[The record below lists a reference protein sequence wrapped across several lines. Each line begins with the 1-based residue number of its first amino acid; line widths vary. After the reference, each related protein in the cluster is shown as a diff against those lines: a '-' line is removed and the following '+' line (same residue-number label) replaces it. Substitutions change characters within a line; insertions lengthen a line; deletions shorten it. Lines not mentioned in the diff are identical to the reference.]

1 MLKQKYFL
9 FRLCY
14 DVTCNDVS
22 AQRQLIDILSRMAAN
37 WERDSI
43 YSLYYQMVIVACII
57 WHFGME
63 IKPLSLFSNHEVT
76 SFFQTGPTNEI
87 SKMPLSGWLR
97 DGSIN
102 QSRSVRNARKRFL
115 ELSTEGTVANIHVMN
130 DMGDLDKTNY
140 RFVQFKISL
149 IPFLFGIL
157 FLFSIWAFTFLF
169 YLYFCFRF
177 LFGLLFPFSN

>member
-1 MLKQKYFL
+1 M
-9 FRLCY
+9 
-14 DVTCNDVS
+14 S

-140 RFVQFKISL
+140 RFVQFKIS
-149 IPFLFGIL
+149 FT
-157 FLFSIWAFTFLF
+157 IWTFVSLF
-169 YLYFCFRF
+169 YLDFYFH
-177 LFGLLFPFSN
+177 LGLLFAFWTFISLFAQFAI

>member
-1 MLKQKYFL
+1 
-9 FRLCY
+9 
-14 DVTCNDVS
+14 
-22 AQRQLIDILSRMAAN
+22 MAAN

-140 RFVQFKISL
+140 RFVQFQK
-149 IPFLFGIL
+149 
-157 FLFSIWAFTFLF
+157 FLF
-169 YLYFCFRF
+169 YLDFCFPF
-177 LFGLLFPFSN
+177 LFGLLFLFLDFYFPFCTNRDLILDFLQVFSL

>member
-1 MLKQKYFL
+1 
-9 FRLCY
+9 
-14 DVTCNDVS
+14 
-22 AQRQLIDILSRMAAN
+22 MAAN

-97 DGSIN
+97 DGSIT

-140 RFVQFKISL
+140 RFVQSKISKIPFSIWNFVSL
-149 IPFLFGIL
+149 FYLDFYFPFLFK
-157 FLFSIWAFTFLF
+157 FSFPFSIWTFISFF
-169 YLYFCFRF
+169 YLKFYFAF
-177 LFGLLFPFSN
+177 LIDILFPFSI

>member
-1 MLKQKYFL
+1 M
-9 FRLCY
+9 
-14 DVTCNDVS
+14 S

-115 ELSTEGTVANIHVMN
+115 ELSTEGTVANIHVVN
-130 DMGDLDKTNY
+130 DMGELDKTNY
-140 RFVQFKISL
+140 RFVQLKISKIPFSIWNFVSL
-149 IPFLFGIL
+149 FYLVFYFPFLFK
-157 FLFSIWAFTFLF
+157 FS
-169 YLYFCFRF
+169 
-177 LFGLLFPFSN
+177 FPFSI

>member
-1 MLKQKYFL
+1 
-9 FRLCY
+9 
-14 DVTCNDVS
+14 
-22 AQRQLIDILSRMAAN
+22 MAAN

-97 DGSIN
+97 DGSIT

-140 RFVQFKISL
+140 RFV
-149 IPFLFGIL
+149 
-157 FLFSIWAFTFLF
+157 
-169 YLYFCFRF
+169 
-177 LFGLLFPFSN
+177 

>member
-1 MLKQKYFL
+1 
-9 FRLCY
+9 
-14 DVTCNDVS
+14 
-22 AQRQLIDILSRMAAN
+22 MAAN

-97 DGSIN
+97 DGSIT

-115 ELSTEGTVANIHVMN
+115 ELSTEGTVANIHVVN

-140 RFVQFKISL
+140 RFVQLRIYFSIWTFISL
-149 IPFLFGIL
+149 FYLDFCFPFLFGL
-157 FLFSIWAFTFLF
+157 LSPFSIWTFISLF
-169 YLYFCFRF
+169 YLDFYFPF
-177 LFGLLFPFSN
+177 LFGLLFPFSIWTFNSLLNLEL

>member
-1 MLKQKYFL
+1 M
-9 FRLCY
+9 
-14 DVTCNDVS
+14 S

-76 SFFQTGPTNEI
+76 SFFQTGPANEI

-140 RFVQFKISL
+140 RFVQFKISKNPFL
-149 IPFLFGIL
+149 FELLLPFSIWSFISIFYLNFYFPFLFGIL
-157 FLFSIWAFTFLF
+157 FPFLSWAFISLF
-169 YLYFCFRF
+169 YLNIYSSF
-177 LFGLLFPFSN
+177 LFGL

>member
-1 MLKQKYFL
+1 MTTNLKQKYFL

-140 RFVQFKISL
+140 RFVHSNYQAANYKKIICLVPL
-149 IPFLFGIL
+149 IID
-157 FLFSIWAFTFLF
+157 II
-169 YLYFCFRF
+169 
-177 LFGLLFPFSN
+177 

>member
-1 MLKQKYFL
+1 M
-9 FRLCY
+9 
-14 DVTCNDVS
+14 S

-76 SFFQTGPTNEI
+76 SFFQTGPTNES

-97 DGSIN
+97 DGSIT

-140 RFVQFKISL
+140 RFVQFKISK
-149 IPFLFGIL
+149 IPFLFGLL
-157 FLFSIWAFTFLF
+157 FPLLHLDF
-169 YLYFCFRF
+169 YFPF
-177 LFGLLFPFSN
+177 LFGLLFPFSI